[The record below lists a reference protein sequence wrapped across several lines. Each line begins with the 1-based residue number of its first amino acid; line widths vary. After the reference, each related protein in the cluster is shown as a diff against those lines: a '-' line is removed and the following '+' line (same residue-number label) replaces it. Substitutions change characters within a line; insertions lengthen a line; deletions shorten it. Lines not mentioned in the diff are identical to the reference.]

1 MANQNKTPLKRGP
14 ASEGASGAPGGGL
27 GTAILVGVAILIA
40 IAIWNMTETRR
51 QSTALNERL
60 ALLENQVTALGSRVD
75 NAAKAAQ
82 PRPQQQQ
89 GPDPNRV
96 YTIRTEGAP
105 AKGPRNAPVTIAEIS
120 DFQ

>member
-1 MANQNKTPLKRGP
+1 MANQSKTPLKRGP
-14 ASEGASGAPGGGL
+14 ASEGPAGAPGGGL
-27 GTAILVGVAILIA
+27 TTAILVGVVILIA

-60 ALLENQVTALGSRVD
+60 ALLENQVTALGSKVD
-75 NAAKAAQ
+75 AAAKAAQ
-82 PRPQQQQ
+82 PRPQQQ
-89 GPDPNRV
+89 GPDPSRV

-105 AKGPRNAPVTIAEIS
+105 SKGPSSAPVTIAEIS

>member
-1 MANQNKTPLKRGP
+1 MTNQSKTPVKRSP
-14 ASEGASGAPGGGL
+14 ASEGPSGAPGGGL
-27 GTAILVGVAILIA
+27 TTAILVGVVILIA
-40 IAIWNMTETRR
+40 IAIWNMTESRR

-82 PRPQQQQ
+82 PRPQQQ

-96 YTIRTEGAP
+96 YTVKTEGAP